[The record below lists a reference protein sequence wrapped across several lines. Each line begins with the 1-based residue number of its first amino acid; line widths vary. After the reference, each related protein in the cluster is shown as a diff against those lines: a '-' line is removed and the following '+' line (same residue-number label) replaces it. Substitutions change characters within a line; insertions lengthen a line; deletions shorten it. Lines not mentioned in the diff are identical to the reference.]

1 MQRILVIRG
10 GAVGDMIVTLPAL
23 RALRRAFPRATIE
36 LLGNPRRAI
45 LAQHPHYVNRIIDLE
60 RGDLYRLF
68 SQSPAIS
75 EALAAFLNSFAFILS
90 YLPAPD
96 EIFPTNLRRYCQ
108 GEVLTW
114 PPHPSAGVHITD
126 HLLQPVT
133 RFLRQPCDACPHVSL
148 DPAAQEAATR
158 FWHTAGL
165 PDQGVVAFHPGSGG
179 AYKLWPLMGWQQ
191 VMAWAAQRGIPG
203 LIISGPAEQA
213 HDAHL
218 SYAAHFPSW
227 PRAKNL
233 PLPHLAALL
242 ARCQVMVGHD
252 SGITHLA
259 AAVGTTTLAL
269 FGPTDPLVW
278 GPRSRRACVL
288 RPHPPGPLTLA
299 NLTPAVI
306 VQTLEALLSQTFS
319 FTPSR
324 VGCTILRPTMP

>member
-10 GAVGDMIVTLPAL
+10 GAIGDMIVTLPAL
-23 RALRRAFPRATIE
+23 GALRQTFPHATIE
-36 LLGNPRRAI
+36 LLSNPQRAI
-45 LAQHPHYVNRIIDLE
+45 LAQHPRYVDRIIDPE
-60 RGDLYRLF
+60 RWDVYRLF
-68 SQSPAIS
+68 SQAPTVS
-75 EALAAFLNSFAFILS
+75 EVLATFLSSFDLILS

-96 EIFPTNLRRYCQ
+96 ATFATNLQHYCPR
-108 GEVLTW
+108 EVLTW
-114 PPHPSAGVHITD
+114 PPHPPAGVHITD

-133 RFLRQPCDACPHVSL
+133 RFLRQPCDACPHVCL
-148 DPAAQEAATR
+148 DPTAQEAAAR

-191 VMAWAAQRGIPG
+191 VMAWAAQRRIPG

-213 HDAHL
+213 HNAQLLHT
-218 SYAAHFPSW
+218 AHFPSW
-227 PRAKNL
+227 PRAQNL

-242 ARCQVMVGHD
+242 ARCQIVVGHD

-288 RPHPPGPLTLA
+288 WPDPPGPLTLE
-299 NLTPAVI
+299 NLPSNMVT
-306 VQTLEALLSQTFS
+306 QTLTSLLHETFVS
-319 FTPSR
+319 TPFHN
-324 VGCTILRPTMP
+324 L